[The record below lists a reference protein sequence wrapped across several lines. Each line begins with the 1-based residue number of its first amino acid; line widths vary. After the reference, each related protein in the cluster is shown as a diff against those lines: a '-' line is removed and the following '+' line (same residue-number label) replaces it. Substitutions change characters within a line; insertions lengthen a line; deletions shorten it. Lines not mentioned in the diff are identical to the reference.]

1 MSDKEFLEYLE
12 NMDKEEFN
20 KLFGKAMEE
29 VDKELGLNF
38 EVEHE

>member
-1 MSDKEFLEYLE
+1 MSDKEFLAYLE

-29 VDKELGLNF
+29 VDKEFNLDF
-38 EVEHE
+38 EEVK